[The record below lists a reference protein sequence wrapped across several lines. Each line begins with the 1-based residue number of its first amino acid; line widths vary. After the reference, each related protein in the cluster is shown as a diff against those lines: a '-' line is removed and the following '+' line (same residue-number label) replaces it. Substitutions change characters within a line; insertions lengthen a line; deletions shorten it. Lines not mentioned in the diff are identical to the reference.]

1 MSHQERIHQFLIDRD
16 LLDLDGQIE
25 KLGEER
31 QEFWEAMAVLQT
43 DDSDE
48 ALKQAAIEAVDT
60 IIVTT
65 GIVSIL
71 GFNVDELVRH
81 KLDINDLKYSLDSF
95 NDLLDQGKT
104 PVEARQELKDFWNE
118 LEMMRMGRF

>member
-1 MSHQERIHQFLIDRD
+1 MSQQERIHQFLIDRN
-16 LLDLDGQIE
+16 LLDLDGQLE
-25 KLGEER
+25 KLCEEQ

-48 ALKQAAIEAVDT
+48 AIKQAALEAVDT

-71 GFNVDELVRH
+71 GFNVEELTRY
-81 KLDINDLKYSLDSF
+81 KLDINEAKYSLETF
-95 NDLLDQGKT
+95 NNLIEEGKT
-104 PVEARQELKDFWNE
+104 PTEARQVLKDFWQE
-118 LEMMRMGRF
+118 VQLFRMGRF